1 MATKGDGT
9 ERADLVPLSDRERRA
24 LLANP
29 HDVDQPASRVTRNLQ
44 MFSVVLFLVAI
55 IAGVVLILTDHWR
68 RGTLA
73 VGGGMVWLGMIRW
86 WVESRILGV
95 FAVRS
100 RRFDS
105 AFCVIVGVLLLY
117 SALSV
122 DSLGS

>member
-1 MATKGDGT
+1 MATEGD
-9 ERADLVPLSDRERRA
+9 RADLVPLTDGERRA

-29 HDVDQPASRVTRNLQ
+29 HDVNLPASKVTRNLQ
-44 MFSVVLFLVAI
+44 MLSVVLFLVAI

-68 RGTLA
+68 RGTVA
-73 VGGGMVWLGMIRW
+73 VGAGMVWLGLIRW

-100 RRFDS
+100 QKFDS
-105 AFCVIVGVLLLY
+105 AFCLVVGALLLY

-122 DSLGS
+122 DALGS

>member
-1 MATKGDGT
+1 MATEGD
-9 ERADLVPLSDRERRA
+9 RADLVPLSDHERRV

-29 HDVDQPASRVTRNLQ
+29 HDVGQSPSRVTRNLQ
-44 MFSVVLFLVAI
+44 MLSVVVFLVAI

-105 AFCVIVGVLLLY
+105 AFCVIVGALLLVT
-117 SALSV
+117 AWSV